1 MTSTDP
7 TPVPRRPDPLRA
19 AEAALVRRDGTPPG
33 APASYTWELP
43 PIRRSTL
50 ATPSELAE
58 RRASM
63 GSPPRPT
70 HPGVGIDDV
79 RYGDVPCVVCAPPR
93 PRGTVLYLHGGG
105 YRLGSAALFTAFA
118 ARLAA
123 ATGARVVAADYRLA
137 PEHPFPAAPHDAARV
152 YERLLS
158 ECDVPPVVLGDS
170 AGGGLGAALVVA
182 CARSGVAVPSGLVLL
197 SAWLDLR
204 CTAGS
209 YRSRATTDQ
218 LFSHEA
224 ARQAADQYLQG
235 HPADDPLASP
245 LLGDLRAFPPTLLCA
260 STDEV
265 LLDDSVAFAAALA
278 RAGVATSA
286 SYVPGVPHAWP
297 SVFPDLPAS
306 AQALDVVA
314 RFVRPLLVKEPT

>member
-1 MTSTDP
+1 M
-7 TPVPRRPDPLRA
+7 
-19 AEAALVRRDGTPPG
+19 RRDGTPPG
-33 APASYTWELP
+33 APSSYTWKLP
-43 PIRRSTL
+43 PVRTSTS
-50 ATPSELAE
+50 ATPPELAE

-63 GSPPRPT
+63 SSLPRPT
-70 HPGVGIDDV
+70 HPGVDIRDI
-79 RYGDVPCVVCAPPR
+79 RYGDVPCVVCTPPR

-105 YRLGSAALFTAFA
+105 YRLGSVALFTAFS

-137 PEHPFPAAPHDAARV
+137 PEYPFPAAPHDAAQV
-152 YERLLS
+152 YERLQAES
-158 ECDVPPVVLGDS
+158 GEAPVVVGDS

-182 CARSGVAVPSGLVLL
+182 CARSGVVVPRGLVLL

-204 CTAGS
+204 CTARS
-209 YRSRATTDQ
+209 YRSRAATDE

-245 LLGDLRAFPPTLLCA
+245 LLGVLRAFPPTLLCA

-265 LLDDSVAFAAALA
+265 LLDDSVEFASALA
-278 RAGVATSA
+278 RAGVATTA
-286 SYVPGVPHAWP
+286 SYLPGVPHAWP
-297 SVFPDLPAS
+297 SVFLDLPAS
-306 AQALDVVA
+306 AQTLDVVA
-314 RFVRPLLVKEPT
+314 RFVRPLLAKS

>member
-1 MTSTDP
+1 MTST
-7 TPVPRRPDPLRA
+7 
-19 AEAALVRRDGTPPG
+19 G
-33 APASYTWELP
+33 APSSYTWQLP
-43 PIRRSTL
+43 PVRTSTQ
-50 ATPSELAE
+50 ATPPELAE

-63 GSPPRPT
+63 DSLPRPA
-70 HPGVGIDDV
+70 HPGVDISDV
-79 RYGDVPCVVCAPPR
+79 RYGDVPCVVCAPPQA
-93 PRGTVLYLHGGG
+93 RGTALYLHGGG
-105 YRLGSAALFTAFA
+105 YRLGSVALSTAFA
-118 ARLAA
+118 ARLAV

-137 PEHPFPAAPHDAARV
+137 PEHPFPAAPHDAAQV

-158 ECDVPPVVLGDS
+158 ESDAPPVVLGDS

-182 CARSGVAVPSGLVLL
+182 CARSGVSVPGGLVLL

-204 CTAGS
+204 CAAGS
-209 YRSRATTDQ
+209 YRSRAATDQ
-218 LFSHEA
+218 LFSLDA

-245 LLGDLRAFPPTLLCA
+245 LLGDLDAFPPTLLCA

-265 LLDDSVAFAAALA
+265 LLDDSVAFGSALA

-297 SVFPDLPAS
+297 SVFLDLPAS
-306 AQALDVVA
+306 AETLDVVA
-314 RFVRPLLVKEPT
+314 RFVRPLLAKEPS

>member
-1 MTSTDP
+1 M
-7 TPVPRRPDPLRA
+7 
-19 AEAALVRRDGTPPG
+19 RRDGTRPD
-33 APASYTWELP
+33 APTAYTWELP
-43 PIRRSTL
+43 PVRRSTL
-50 ATPSELAE
+50 ATPPELAE

-63 GSPPRPT
+63 GSLPLPT
-70 HPGVGIDDV
+70 HPGADIAEV
-79 RYGDVPCVVCAPPR
+79 RYGDVPCVVCTPPR

-105 YRLGSAALFTAFA
+105 YRLGSMALVTAFA
-118 ARLAA
+118 ARLAV

-158 ECDVPPVVLGDS
+158 EADIPPVVLGDS
-170 AGGGLGAALVVA
+170 AGGGLAAALVVA
-182 CARSGVAVPSGLVLL
+182 CAGSGVAVPSRLVLL

-204 CTAGS
+204 CAAGS
-209 YRSRATTDQ
+209 YRSRAATDQ

-245 LLGDLRAFPPTLLCA
+245 LLGDLSAFPPTLLCA

-265 LLDDSVAFAAALA
+265 LLDDSVAFASALA

-297 SVFPDLPAS
+297 SVFLDLPAS
-306 AQALDVVA
+306 VEALDVVA
-314 RFVRPLLVKEPT
+314 RFVSPLLVKEPS